1 LKRLIATLG
10 LLFGVV
16 GFSLAVSKP
25 AQAGTL
31 TFDFLEDPAV
41 TANPS
46 GHLATINNPA
56 PPGVLTAAGVGHSFG
71 AVSDATKTIFA
82 TAETY
87 NNLNFSGAA
96 GLPNLTVAGSPS
108 LSHTL
113 GTNLTVKYNNPA
125 GENGLGMLPDPNGN
139 NEIGRKASVAID
151 FRPLETALGGVAKVT
166 GIQFIIG
173 SAQAN
178 EGYALYGSNVPFLDS
193 TAKLIQ
199 NDPGG
204 DGSPVSAILHPAPV
218 SLADIAA
225 YRFFIVTSYGSG
237 NSYKPNI
244 LLNDVIVSSTD
255 IVPHGVPTPEPASML
270 IWSAVAVVAAMG
282 NGIRRRRGRTGIQ
295 A

>member
-1 LKRLIATLG
+1 MKRLIATSG

-16 GFSLAVSKP
+16 GFSLAGFSS
-25 AQAGTL
+25 ATAGTL

-41 TANPS
+41 TAHPTA
-46 GHLATINNPA
+46 HLATINNPA

-71 AVSDATKTIFA
+71 AASDATKTIFA

-87 NNLNFSGAA
+87 SNLNFIGSSA
-96 GLPNLTVAGSPS
+96 GLPDLSVAGSPS

-113 GTNLTVKYNNPA
+113 GTNLTVKYNNTA
-125 GENGLGMLPDPNGN
+125 GENGLGMLPDANGN
-139 NEIGRKASVAID
+139 NEIGRKTSVAID
-151 FRPLETALGGVAKVT
+151 FRPLETALGGVGNVT
-166 GIQFIIG
+166 GIQFVIG

-178 EGYALYGSNVPFLDS
+178 EGYALYGSNVPYLDS
-193 TAKLIQ
+193 TAKFIQ
-199 NDPGG
+199 KDPGG
-204 DGSPVSAILHPAPV
+204 DGSPVSDILHPASI

-255 IVPHGVPTPEPASML
+255 IGPHGVPTPEPASML
-270 IWSAVAVVAAMG
+270 IWSLVAIVGAAG
-282 NGIRRRRGRTGIQ
+282 KRFYRRAG